1 MKNVF
6 APIALSACMFGITP
20 LAHSA
25 DMPAELFGRYAS
37 ESSSCAQIQKSHKE
51 TGMWDG
57 VIVSKGGVSFIES
70 SCDSARVSKTGA
82 GAYALVLKCSGEGEE
97 WDVKANY
104 KLAGA
109 TLTISTTDGAER
121 FKRCGK

>member
-1 MKNVF
+1 MKTPF
-6 APIALSACMFGITP
+6 ASITLAACIVGMSP
-20 LAHSA
+20 LAHAA

-70 SCDSARVSKTGA
+70 SCDAARARGRCVGTHRPAAA
-82 GAYALVLKCSGEGEE
+82 GHRLR
-97 WDVKANY
+97 D
-104 KLAGA
+104 
-109 TLTISTTDGAER
+109 R
-121 FKRCGK
+121 RR

>member
-1 MKNVF
+1 MKTPF
-6 APIALSACMFGITP
+6 ASITLTACIVGMSP
-20 LAHSA
+20 LAHAA

-70 SCDSARVSKTGA
+70 SCDAARVSKTGA

-104 KLAGA
+104 KLAGTA
-109 TLTISTTDGAER
+109 LTISTADGAER